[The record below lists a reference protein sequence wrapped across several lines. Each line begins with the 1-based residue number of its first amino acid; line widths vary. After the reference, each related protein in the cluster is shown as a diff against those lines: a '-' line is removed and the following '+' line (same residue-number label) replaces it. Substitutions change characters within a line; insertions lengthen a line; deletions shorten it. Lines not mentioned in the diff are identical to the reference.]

1 MACWWGRHRRDA
13 IVHTAPSP
21 EQFAA
26 ELSRQGVDDESHV
39 VLYSSSKVMWA
50 TRVWYLMNAFGFEGE
65 VSVLD
70 GGLKAWTRAGGGTV
84 SGVEP
89 KPTPTTLPIR
99 QARYR
104 AFVDK
109 DAVLKAIDGDELIV
123 DTLKPA
129 SFDGS
134 KESRYGR
141 RGHIRTAVN
150 VPYTSLLDEAGCFLP
165 EPELRRAFAGVGDEP
180 VLAY

>member
-1 MACWWGRHRRDA
+1 
-13 IVHTAPSP
+13 
-21 EQFAA
+21 
-26 ELSRQGVDDESHV
+26 
-39 VLYSSSKVMWA
+39 MWA
-50 TRVWYLMNAFGFEGE
+50 TRVWYLMNAFGFEGQ

-70 GGLKAWTRAGGGTV
+70 GGLKAWTRAGGGTE
-84 SGVEP
+84 SGVAP
-89 KPTPTTLPIR
+89 QKPTPTPLPIR
-99 QARYR
+99 QARR
-104 AFVDK
+104 TAFVGK
-109 DAVLKAIDGDELIV
+109 EEVLRAIDADEGLIV

-165 EPELRRAFAGVGDEP
+165 EPERRRARAGVGDEP